1 MGKYNVTGMSCAACS
16 SRVEKAVSSL
26 DGVTSC
32 SVSLLTNSML
42 VEGKID
48 PQDVVR
54 AVEDA
59 GYGASLAGEG
69 EDASASLL
77 KDTETPKLRKRLIIS
92 VCFLI
97 PLMIFSMGAH
107 FNILPAFIKDK
118 YILLASLQLVFSSV
132 LLAVNSKFFKNG
144 VKGVIK
150 RAPNMDTLVALGSG
164 ISYIYSVVLFV
175 LMCINFE
182 NKDYLHTVFHE
193 KGLYFESAGMILVFI
208 TIGKTLEA
216 FSKGKTTN
224 ALKNLIKLQ
233 PSQAILLTNGE
244 EKVVPYQEIKVGDIF
259 VVKAGAAVPVDGE
272 IIEGEGAFDE
282 SSLTG
287 ESIPADK
294 GVGEKIYAST
304 VNTSGYVLA
313 KATTVGEGTAL
324 GKIIKTVSDAV
335 ATKAPIAKI
344 ADTVSGF
351 FVPVVIL
358 IAVIATVIWLLC
370 GAELGYALERG
381 ISVLVISCPCALGLA
396 TPVAIMVGSGIGAK
410 KGILFKDAAKLEL
423 LGKCDIILLDKTG
436 TVTEGKPE
444 VTDVIPIG
452 RDKNELLKYAY
463 TLEKMSEHP
472 LAGAVNRYCEENGVV
487 PFDLE
492 ELKTM
497 SGAGVGA
504 KINGERVYGASYKY
518 TKELLGDLPELSEH
532 FNALSTEGKTPL
544 FFTKNDT
551 PLGIIA
557 VRDKIKDDSAEA
569 ISKLQ
574 QMGLYTVM
582 LTGDNEKT
590 AEAVGKDVGVD
601 KIIAGVMP
609 DIKAEIVSRMKKH
622 GKVIMVGDGINDSPA
637 LASADIGIAIGAGT
651 DVAIDTADIVLVK
664 SRLSDAVTAI
674 KLSRQTL
681 INIKEN
687 LFWAFIYNLIGIP
700 LASGAFIYISG
711 GALTLTPMF
720 GALAM
725 SFSSVSVV
733 LNALRLN
740 LFNEKRA
747 YKRAKKIIIE
757 KEEKNMEITLL
768 VEGMMCP
775 HCEARVKK
783 VLEELDG
790 VELAIPSHKDSNVKI
805 TLSKNVDIE
814 VLKSTIA
821 AQGYSVK

>member
-42 VEGKID
+42 VEGDID
-48 PQDVVR
+48 SHAVIK
-54 AVEDA
+54 AVEAA
-59 GYGASLAGEG
+59 GYGASLQGES
-69 EDASASLL
+69 DDISTSLF

-107 FNILPAFIKDK
+107 FNILPAFISDK
-118 YILLASLQLVFSSV
+118 YILLATLQLVFSSV
-132 LLAVNSKFFKNG
+132 LLVVNSKFFKNG

-150 RAPNMDTLVALGSG
+150 RSPNMDTLVALGSG
-164 ISYIYSVVLFV
+164 ISYIYSVVLFI
-175 LMCINFE
+175 LMCVNFE
-182 NKDYLHTVFHE
+182 NKDYLHAVFHE
-193 KGLYFESAGMILVFI
+193 KGLYFESAGMILVLI

-216 FSKGKTTN
+216 FSKRKTTN

-244 EKVVPYQEIKVGDIF
+244 ERVVPYQEIKVGDIF

-294 GVGEKIYAST
+294 SIGEKIYAST
-304 VNTSGYVLA
+304 VNTSGYVVA

-436 TVTEGKPE
+436 TITEGKPE
-444 VTDVIPIG
+444 VTDVIP
-452 RDKNELLKYAY
+452 
-463 TLEKMSEHP
+463 
-472 LAGAVNRYCEENGVV
+472 
-487 PFDLE
+487 
-492 ELKTM
+492 
-497 SGAGVGA
+497 
-504 KINGERVYGASYKY
+504 
-518 TKELLGDLPELSEH
+518 
-532 FNALSTEGKTPL
+532 
-544 FFTKNDT
+544 
-551 PLGIIA
+551 
-557 VRDKIKDDSAEA
+557 
-569 ISKLQ
+569 
-574 QMGLYTVM
+574 
-582 LTGDNEKT
+582 
-590 AEAVGKDVGVD
+590 
-601 KIIAGVMP
+601 
-609 DIKAEIVSRMKKH
+609 
-622 GKVIMVGDGINDSPA
+622 
-637 LASADIGIAIGAGT
+637 
-651 DVAIDTADIVLVK
+651 
-664 SRLSDAVTAI
+664 
-674 KLSRQTL
+674 
-681 INIKEN
+681 
-687 LFWAFIYNLIGIP
+687 
-700 LASGAFIYISG
+700 
-711 GALTLTPMF
+711 
-720 GALAM
+720 
-725 SFSSVSVV
+725 
-733 LNALRLN
+733 
-740 LFNEKRA
+740 
-747 YKRAKKIIIE
+747 
-757 KEEKNMEITLL
+757 
-768 VEGMMCP
+768 
-775 HCEARVKK
+775 
-783 VLEELDG
+783 
-790 VELAIPSHKDSNVKI
+790 
-805 TLSKNVDIE
+805 
-814 VLKSTIA
+814 
-821 AQGYSVK
+821 